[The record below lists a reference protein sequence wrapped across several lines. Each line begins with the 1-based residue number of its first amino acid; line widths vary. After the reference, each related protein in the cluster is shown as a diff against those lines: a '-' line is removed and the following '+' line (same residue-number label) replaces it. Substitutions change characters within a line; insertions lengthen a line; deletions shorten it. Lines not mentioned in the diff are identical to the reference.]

1 MRQEEEEVGYE
12 CEFQQDSSRTSTINH
27 RGTPRAEESA
37 DRGSSTILEF
47 EHGDGNALERGNLQR
62 DDGGEW
68 LVHRSIRV
76 LLYRI
81 SNSEGVAH
89 GKDKKF
95 VHRLT
100 PELPRRVSAWRVRRS
115 EQRRSSFSQDSSIAT
130 WGSGQRRL
138 MR

>member
-47 EHGDGNALERGNLQR
+47 ENGDGNALERGNLQR

-68 LVHRSIRV
+68 IAHQIVRV

-81 SNSEGVAH
+81 SNSGGVSHVH
-89 GKDKKF
+89 GNDEND
-95 VHRLT
+95 T
-100 PELPRRVSAWRVRRS
+100 
-115 EQRRSSFSQDSSIAT
+115 D
-130 WGSGQRRL
+130 
-138 MR
+138 

>member
-12 CEFQQDSSRTSTINH
+12 CGFRGESSSTSTISH
-27 RGTPRAEESA
+27 RGTPRAEESV
-37 DRGSSTILEF
+37 DRGSSTILEL
-47 EHGDGNALERGNLQR
+47 ENGDGNALERGNLQR

-68 LVHRSIRV
+68 IAHFFVHL

-89 GKDKKF
+89 GKDKKC
-95 VHRLT
+95 VHQLT
-100 PELPRRVSAWRVRRS
+100 PELPRRVSARRVRRS

-130 WGSGQRRL
+130 
-138 MR
+138 